1 MINFG
6 GGVIAKAVSAARGAG
21 AQPTFKFGRVVEVVL
36 DESSPYWDE
45 FGRSQSINGII
56 YRPLDKAHSE
66 DEDAILPFAYCGS
79 SNVINVPLKNEIVII
94 TALPSENRAANSL
107 QTKNYWFSVVNI
119 WNHPHHNAYPDTL
132 QSGTGAADLGEDFEE
147 KQTVA
152 PLQTYPGD
160 TLISGRHG
168 NTIRLG
174 GTKHQYNTLTDDSN
188 NGSPFVIIKNK
199 MKEPEDGMALSSEDI
214 NEDGSSIYMVSD
226 HEVPLEEANTKAD
239 SWKEPA
245 DLAAV
250 YKGDQV
256 VVNGGRLFFNAK
268 EEGAFIAAKDY
279 VGLASKE
286 IHIDGDDMVSIDGKK
301 IYLGSVALNKE
312 DEPIVKGT
320 TLQDWLT
327 SFMDTFDV
335 LLKSLGT
342 PGAPPVYVGTQV
354 STTKAIK
361 PAIKTLKN
369 QIKLLTS
376 KKVFTE

>member
-301 IYLGSVALNKE
+301 IYLGSVALNRE

>member
-6 GGVIAKAVSAARGAG
+6 GGVIAKAVSAAKGAG
-21 AQPTFKFGRVVEVVL
+21 ASPTFKFGRVVDVVL

-45 FGRSQSINGII
+45 FGRSQSINGIR

-66 DEDAILPFAYCGS
+66 DEDAILPFAYCG
-79 SNVINVPLKNEIVII
+79 NTNIVNVPLKNEIVII

-107 QTKNYWFSVVNI
+107 QTKNYWFSIVNI

-132 QSGTGAADLGEDFEE
+132 QSGTDAADLGEDFEE
-147 KQTVA
+147 VDTVA

-160 TLISGRHG
+160 ILISGRHG

-199 MKEPEDGMALSSEDI
+199 MKEPDDGTSLSSEDI

-226 HEVPLEEANTKAD
+226 HEVPLEEANTNAA
-239 SWKEPA
+239 SWEEPA

-268 EEGAFIAAKDY
+268 DEGAFIAAKDY
-279 VGLASKE
+279 IGLASKE
-286 IHIDGDDMVSIDGKK
+286 VHLDGDDMISIDGKK
-301 IYLGSVALNKE
+301 IYLGFVAMKRE
-312 DEPIVKGT
+312 DEPVLLGQT
-320 TLQDWLT
+320 TQDWLT
-327 SFMDTFDV
+327 TLVDNLET
-335 LLKSLGT
+335 LLKTLSK
-342 PGAPPVYVGTQV
+342 PGPPPVYVARAVAT
-354 STTKAIK
+354 STALRGGMKQL
-361 PAIKTLKN
+361 KT
-369 QIKLLTS
+369 QIKLLSS
-376 KKVFTE
+376 KKVFVE

>member
-301 IYLGSVALNKE
+301 IYLGSVALNRE

-320 TLQDWLT
+320 SLQDWLT

>member
-6 GGVIAKAVSAARGAG
+6 GGIIAKSVAGAKGAG
-21 AQPTFKFGRVVEVVL
+21 APPTFNFGRVVDVVL

-301 IYLGSVALNKE
+301 IYLGSVALNRE
-312 DEPIVKGT
+312 DEPVVKGT

>member
-1 MINFG
+1 MLNFG
-6 GGVIAKAVSAARGAG
+6 GGIIAKSVAGARGAG
-21 AQPTFKFGRVVEVVL
+21 APPTFNFGRVVDVVL

-45 FGRSQSINGII
+45 FGKSQSINGIK
-56 YRPLDKAHSE
+56 YRPLDKAVSE
-66 DEDAILPFAYCGS
+66 EEVEVLPFAYCGS
-79 SNVINVPLKNEIVII
+79 SSLINVPLKNEIVII
-94 TALPSENRAANSL
+94 TSLPSEMRTLDSL
-107 QTKNYWFSVVNI
+107 QTKTYWFSIVNL
-119 WNHPHHNAYPDTL
+119 WNHPNHNAYPDTR
-132 QSGTGAADLGEDFEE
+132 QSGTGKVDLGKYFKEAD
-147 KQTVA
+147 TVA

-174 GTKHQYNTLTDDSN
+174 GANHKHNPLSDDSN

-226 HEVPLEEANTKAD
+226 HEVPLEEANTKAA

-256 VVNGGRLFFNAK
+256 LVNGGRLFFNAK

-279 VGLASKE
+279 IGLASKE

-301 IYLGSVALNKE
+301 IYLGTIALNRE
-312 DEPIVKGT
+312 DEPLIKGT
-320 TLQDWLT
+320 TMQDWL
-327 SFMDTFDV
+327 SMFMDTLDV
-335 LLKSLGT
+335 LVKSLGT

-354 STTKAIK
+354 TTAKAIK
-361 PAIKTLKN
+361 PAIKTLKD
-369 QIKLLTS
+369 QIALLTS

>member
-1 MINFG
+1 MFNFG
-6 GGVIAKAVSAARGAG
+6 GGIIAKAISAARGAG
-21 AQPTFKFGRVVEVVL
+21 APPTFNFGRVVDVVL

-45 FGRSQSINGII
+45 FGRSQSINGIR
-56 YRPLDKAHSE
+56 YRPLGQAHSE
-66 DEDAILPFAYCGS
+66 DEDAILPFAYCG
-79 SNVINVPLKNEIVII
+79 NTNIVNVPLKNEIVII

-107 QTKNYWFSVVNI
+107 QTKNYWFSIVNI

-147 KQTVA
+147 VDTVA

-160 TLISGRHG
+160 VLISGRHG

-174 GTKHQYNTLTDDSN
+174 GTKHQYNSLTDDSN
-188 NGSPFVIIKNK
+188 NGSPFVVIKNK
-199 MKEPEDGMALSSEDI
+199 MKEPEDGTSLSSEDI

-226 HEVPLEEANTKAD
+226 HEVPLEEANIKAD

-245 DLAAV
+245 DLASV

-279 VGLASKE
+279 VGLASAE
-286 IHIDGDDMVSIDGKK
+286 IHLDGDDMVSIDGKK

-312 DEPIVKGT
+312 DEPLIKGT
-320 TLQDWLT
+320 TMQDWL
-327 SFMDTFDV
+327 SMFMDTLDV
-335 LLKSLGT
+335 LVKSLGT

-354 STTKAIK
+354 TTAKAIK
-361 PAIKTLKN
+361 PAIKTLKD
-369 QIKLLTS
+369 QIALLTS

>member
-132 QSGTGAADLGEDFEE
+132 QSGTGVADLGEDFEE

>member
-301 IYLGSVALNKE
+301 IYLGSVALNRE
-312 DEPIVKGT
+312 DEPVVKGT

>member
-6 GGVIAKAVSAARGAG
+6 GGVIAKAVSAAKGAG
-21 AQPTFKFGRVVEVVL
+21 ASPTFKFGRVVDVVL

-45 FGRSQSINGII
+45 FGRSQSINGIR

-66 DEDAILPFAYCGS
+66 DEDAILPFAYCG
-79 SNVINVPLKNEIVII
+79 NTNIVNVPLKNEIVII

-107 QTKNYWFSVVNI
+107 QTKNYWFSIVNI

-199 MKEPEDGMALSSEDI
+199 MKEPDDGTSLSSEDI

-301 IYLGSVALNKE
+301 IYLGSVALNRE

>member
-226 HEVPLEEANTKAD
+226 HEVPLEEANTKAA

-301 IYLGSVALNKE
+301 IYLGSVALNRE